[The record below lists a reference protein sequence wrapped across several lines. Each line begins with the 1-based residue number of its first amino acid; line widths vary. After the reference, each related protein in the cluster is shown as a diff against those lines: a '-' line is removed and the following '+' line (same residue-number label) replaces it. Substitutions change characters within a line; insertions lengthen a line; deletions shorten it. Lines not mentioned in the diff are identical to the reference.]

1 MALWGN
7 RDSFAITGTIGVPNA
22 STTVTGVGT
31 TFTTQLQAG
40 QAITIASVKYKIAKI
55 TDNTHLELVIPY
67 AGTTIASGA
76 TITGQDSPKWI
87 LQQDLATTFFVDE
100 TEAKLAAN
108 HNKGINGA
116 GWWDIREYK
125 DSAGASRAKCLLLVA
140 MTTAAATSGDAADD
154 ALVADVNA
162 VVTITVQPTTQ
173 AITAGAATLS
183 VTATVA
189 PSGTVT
195 YQWQKAL
202 AANNTKFAN
211 LINNGTVSGALTNS
225 LALTGQLAAAA
236 GDRYRVVVS
245 SDSGAVKVNS
255 NAVALTFV
263 S

>member
-7 RDSFAITGTIGVPNA
+7 RDSFAITGTIGVPNL
-22 STTVTGVGT
+22 STTVTGNGST
-31 TFTTQLQAG
+31 LFTTELKAG

-55 TDNTHLELVIPY
+55 TDINHLELVIPY

-87 LQQDLATTFFVDE
+87 LQQDLAYTFFVDE
-100 TEAKLAAN
+100 TESKLAAN
-108 HNKGINGA
+108 HNKGISGA

-125 DSAGASRAKCLLLVA
+125 DSAGESRAKCLLLVA

-154 ALVADVNA
+154 TIVSDVEA
-162 VVTITVQPTTQ
+162 VITIGTQPTTQ
-173 AITAGAATLS
+173 AITLGAATF
-183 VTATVA
+183 TAAATVA

-195 YQWQKAL
+195 YQWQRAL
-202 AANNTKFAN
+202 ASANTRFAN
-211 LINNGTVSGALTNS
+211 VV
-225 LALTGQLAAAA
+225 GQTSASIVLAAQTAANA

-245 SDSGAVKVNS
+245 STTGAPFVNS

>member
-7 RDSFAITGTIGVPNA
+7 KDSFAITGTIGVPNL
-22 STTVTGVGT
+22 STTVTGAST
-31 TFTTQLQAG
+31 TFTTELKAG

-55 TDNTHLELVIPY
+55 TDTTHLELVIPY
-67 AGTTIASGA
+67 AGTTIASGT

-87 LQQDLATTFFVDE
+87 NQQDLAYTFFVDE
-100 TEAKLAAN
+100 TEAKLVAN

-125 DSAGASRAKCLLLVA
+125 DSEGASRAKCLLLVA

-154 ALVADVNA
+154 AIVADVEA
-162 VVTITVQPTTQ
+162 VITIGTQPTAQNTS
-173 AITAGAATLS
+173 TGAATFTS
-183 VTATVA
+183 AATVA

-202 AANNTKFAN
+202 ASANTKFAN
-211 LINNGTVSGALTNS
+211 VIGQTASSIILAGQTSTN
-225 LALTGQLAAAA
+225 T

-245 SDSGAVKVNS
+245 STSGAPFVNS

>member
-40 QAITIASVKYKIAKI
+40 EALTIASVKYKIAKI
-55 TDNTHLELVIPY
+55 TSNTVLELVIPY

-87 LQQDLATTFFVDE
+87 AQQDLATTFFVDE

-108 HNKGINGA
+108 HNKGISGA
-116 GWWDIREYK
+116 GWWDIKEYK
-125 DSAGASRAKCLLLVA
+125 DSAGASRTKCLLLVA
-140 MTTAAATSGDAADD
+140 MTTANATSGDAADN
-154 ALVADVNA
+154 ALVASVEA
-162 VVTITVQPTTQ
+162 LVTITVQPTTQ

-202 AANNTKFAN
+202 AANNTKF
-211 LINNGTVSGALTNS
+211 TNVAAATSSS